1 MNVETAIKQICERLG
16 DPDYERYADSS
27 SDYDGLA
34 KNELVNA
41 LILLMNDP
49 ETNQEDI
56 HGYVKEYPVAISEDG
71 EIDLSEI
78 GVVDEKDQV
87 LRVIDYYSN
96 PDGTAPLESIIEKID
111 FDQFREFAGSGL
123 LETNTETVYAY
134 RVGDTL
140 KFYPKERDEV
150 NIVEDKEINIIYVA
164 QPVVSGDES
173 DGSLNCEDT
182 ELFTYFTIKLIIKA
196 INIAV
201 ANLLQARN
209 Q

>member
-56 HGYVKEYPVAISEDG
+56 HGYVKELAVLIVDG
-71 EIDLSEI
+71 EVSLSTI
-78 GVVDEKDQV
+78 SGDSV
-87 LRVIDYYSN
+87 LRVIDFYPN
-96 PDGTAPLESIIEKID
+96 PDGTDPLEKLIEKID
-111 FDQFREFAGSGL
+111 FEQFREYSESGML
-123 LETNTETVYAY
+123 ATNTESVYSY

-140 KFYPKERDEV
+140 KFYPKASTAS
-150 NIVEDKEINIIYVA
+150 KYINIIYVA
-164 QPVVSGDES
+164 QPVVSGDTS
-173 DGSLNCEDT
+173 DDLTKGTTD
-182 ELFTYFTIKLIIKA
+182 LFTYFTIKLIIKA